1 MNGKAGV
8 RQDGPCVAGIAEVVT
23 TVSPAAEV
31 MEVASSDAVEA
42 STLMPNAETMSF
54 MLVN

>member
-8 RQDGPCVAGIAEVVT
+8 QQDGPCVAGIAEVVP

-42 STLMPNAETMSF
+42 STLMLNAETMSF